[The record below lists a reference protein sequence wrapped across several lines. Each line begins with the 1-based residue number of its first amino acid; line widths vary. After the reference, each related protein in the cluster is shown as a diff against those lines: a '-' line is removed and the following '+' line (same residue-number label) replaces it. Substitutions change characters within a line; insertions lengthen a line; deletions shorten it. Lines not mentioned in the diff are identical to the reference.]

1 MGRGAGLTAIRSPGY
16 PAPAVRDITRLI
28 LPEIREY
35 LAQHQVPALQEAL
48 AEFHPADV
56 ADVLLH
62 LELEEAARL
71 FGALPLQQRV
81 RSFEHLEEEAQLRL
95 VERLGRES
103 MARVLDEMSPDD
115 RADLFKALP
124 ARTQDALMPLLA
136 QVERNDVARLVTYEE
151 GTAGALMTTE
161 YTALPSAATVG
172 EALARLRVVAPN
184 RETIYYIYCTDAER
198 KLQGVVSL
206 REVVLGRP
214 EQPLHTLMTRDVIT
228 CRVDDPQDAVAGVV
242 ERYDFLA
249 VPIVDDAGRLVGIV
263 THDDALD
270 VVQAEATADAHL
282 MGAVQPLD
290 APYEQVRFPTVVRK
304 RAVPLVVLFFA
315 SIGTA
320 VALSGFGVTLQQKLI
335 LMFFLP
341 LVIAQGGNSG
351 SQAATIVTRALA
363 LGEVRGHGGRVAL
376 RETAMGLTLG
386 VIIGALAFGMAAI
399 WPDPDPQAQP
409 LATASVVTLSIV
421 QVIVLGSVLGSAS
434 PVLLQRLGADPAFVS
449 APLVAAVMD
458 VLGATIY
465 LGTASLLL

>member
-1 MGRGAGLTAIRSPGY
+1 
-16 PAPAVRDITRLI
+16 VRDITRLI
-28 LPEIREY
+28 LPEVREY
-35 LAQHQVPALQEAL
+35 LAQAQVPALQEAL
-48 AEFHPADV
+48 EEFHPADL
-56 ADVLLH
+56 ADVLIH
-62 LELEEAARL
+62 LELDEAARL
-71 FGALPLQQRV
+71 FGALPLEQRV
-81 RSFEHLEEEAQLRL
+81 RSFEHLEEEQQLAL

-103 MARVLDEMSPDD
+103 LARVLDEMSPDD

-136 QVERNDVARLVTYEE
+136 QVERNDVARLVTYAE

-161 YTALPSAATVG
+161 YTALPAGTTVG

-184 RETIYYIYCTDAER
+184 RETIYYVYCTDAER

-214 EQPLHTLMTRDVIT
+214 EQPLSALMRTDVIT
-228 CRVDDPQDAVAGVV
+228 CRVDDRQDTVAGVV

-270 VVQAEATADAHL
+270 VVQAENTADAHR
-282 MGAVQPLD
+282 MGAVVPLE
-290 APYEQVRFPTVVRK
+290 APYDQVSFRTIARK
-304 RAVPLVVLFFA
+304 RATPLALLFFA
-315 SIGTA
+315 STGTA
-320 VALSGFGVTLQQKLI
+320 LALSGFGATLQEKMI

-363 LGEVRGHGGRVAL
+363 LGEVRGHPGWVAL
-376 RETAMGLTLG
+376 REAAMGLTLG
-386 VIIGALAFGMAAI
+386 LLVGALAFVVAWG
-399 WPDPDPQAQP
+399 WPDEDPRSRPA
-409 LATASVVTLSIV
+409 LIAGVVAFSVV

-434 PVLLQRLGADPAFVS
+434 PVVLRRFGVDPAYVS

-465 LGTASLLL
+465 LGTATLFLM